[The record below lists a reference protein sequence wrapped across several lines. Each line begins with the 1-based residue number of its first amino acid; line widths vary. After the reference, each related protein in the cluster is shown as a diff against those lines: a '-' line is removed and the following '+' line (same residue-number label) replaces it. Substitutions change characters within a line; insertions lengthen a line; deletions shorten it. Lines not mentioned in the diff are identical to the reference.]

1 MKVDERI
8 QTSWSIYY
16 RFLVRE
22 QAKLTCGDGNEWV
35 AHRAGWLNGKW
46 YIGCEIWDYGNILYI
61 DYGGDY

>member
-16 RFLVRE
+16 RCLVQE
-22 QAKLTCGDGNEWV
+22 QAKLICGDGNEQV

-46 YIGCEIWDYGNILYI
+46 YIGCEI
-61 DYGGDY
+61 